1 MPKVIHIESTELWD
15 DDKEE
20 FVYLDETDLV
30 IEHSLYSI
38 RLWEEKY
45 HKPFMVEKNKTN
57 EELIDYIRMMTLNS
71 YEVDPSVYLKLT
83 PKVFKEIDEYM
94 KDPMTATTF
103 SKEQERELAK
113 GGYNEFVTA
122 EIVYFWMTAQ
132 NIPFECERWHI
143 NKLITLVKVCS
154 IKNKP
159 EDKKNKKLTSTQLA
173 ARRAEMEAR
182 RAKYNTN
189 G

>member
-1 MPKVIHIESTELWD
+1 MPKVIHIDKTELWD
-15 DDKEE
+15 EVNEE
-20 FVYLDETDLV
+20 FIYLDAVDII
-30 IEHSLYSI
+30 IEHSLHSI
-38 RLWEEKY
+38 SLWEEKY
-45 HKPFMVEKNKTN
+45 HKPFMVDKNKTN
-57 EELIDYIRMMTLNS
+57 EELIDYIRIMTLND
-71 YEVDPSVYLKLT
+71 VDPSVYSKLT
-83 PKVFKEIDEYM
+83 PKVIKEIDNYM

-103 SKEQERELAK
+103 SKDQEKELTK

-122 EIVYFWMTAQ
+122 EIVYYWMTAQ
-132 NIPFECERWHI
+132 NIPFECEYWHI
-143 NKLITLVKVCS
+143 NKLITLVKVCA